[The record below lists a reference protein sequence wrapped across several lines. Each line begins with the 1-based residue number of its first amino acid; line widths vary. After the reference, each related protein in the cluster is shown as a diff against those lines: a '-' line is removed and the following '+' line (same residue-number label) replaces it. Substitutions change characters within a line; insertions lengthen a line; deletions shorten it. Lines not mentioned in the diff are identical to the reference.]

1 MFTKFSALTKYI
13 FGKLNFSTNNIFLVK
28 IAKITLACHWVS
40 YYSGYK
46 VLEIPQDMY
55 KVWILVQKA
64 RCWLKDV
71 FSYSLLHFHV
81 NQLTTAW
88 FSTRV
93 STMRCFHAPEE
104 KIELVGCYVEECWI
118 WRAGFWFSVLW
129 QSEFSGIFGA
139 QMYTKTPKI
148 SHFLLWNFCGKTS
161 LLWWAYR
168 KVGWLT
174 ITMTT

>member
-1 MFTKFSALTKYI
+1 MFTKFFALTKYI
-13 FGKLNFSTNNIFLVK
+13 FEKLNFSTNNIFLVK
-28 IAKITLACHWVS
+28 IAKITMACHWVP

-71 FSYSLLHFHV
+71 FSYSLPHFHV

-88 FSTRV
+88 FGMRV

-104 KIELVGCYVEECWI
+104 KIELAGCSVEECWI
-118 WRAGFWFSVLW
+118 WGAGFWFSVLW
-129 QSEFSGIFGA
+129 QSEFWTMFW
-139 QMYTKTPKI
+139 KTSNLHWKI
-148 SHFLLWNFCGKTS
+148 QNFPLFTLKLLWK
-161 LLWWAYR
+161 
-168 KVGWLT
+168 KVT
-174 ITMTT
+174 TMVGLHKG